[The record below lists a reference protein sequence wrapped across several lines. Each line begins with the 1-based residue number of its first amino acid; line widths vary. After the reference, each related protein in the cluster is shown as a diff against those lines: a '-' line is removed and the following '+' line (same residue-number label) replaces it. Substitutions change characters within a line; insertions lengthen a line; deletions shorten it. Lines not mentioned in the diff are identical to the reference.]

1 MVIDGYSEE
10 LKSNYYSEYRYI
22 DGEINL
28 LQKIGFNSIEKL
40 IFIQKSI
47 IDGQILILCFSM

>member
-47 IDGQILILCFSM
+47 IDGQILIFML